1 MRSRLSIMLG
11 AAIVAATASIV
22 TALTV
27 RQLDKVGRDSAAL
40 AALQAAQSVLRDHP
54 VEATFRAGLAVGQS
68 DATMVLASAAEIV
81 AASSDFELANQL
93 LATARQHANDSD
105 RPLIEAVESRIERL
119 RTNTRP

>member
-11 AAIVAATASIV
+11 AAIVAAAASIV

-27 RQLDKVGRDSAAL
+27 RQMDRVGRQSAAL
-40 AALQAAQSVLRDHP
+40 AELQIAQRSLHDHS

-68 DATMVLASAAEIV
+68 DTTMVLASAAEIV

-93 LATARQHANDSD
+93 LATARQRADDSD
-105 RPLIEAVESRIERL
+105 RPLLETIENRIENQ